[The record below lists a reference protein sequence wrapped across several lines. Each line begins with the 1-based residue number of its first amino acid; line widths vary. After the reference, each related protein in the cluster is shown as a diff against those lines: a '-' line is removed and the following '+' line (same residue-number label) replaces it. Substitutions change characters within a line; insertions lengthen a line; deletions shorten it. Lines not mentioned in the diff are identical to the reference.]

1 MWLRILLLSN
11 YNNNV
16 VFTHQLSKL
25 DDMLEGI
32 FMSGN
37 SVTVFNVSHLLG
49 RGLAYPAMFYFHFKL
64 MTVTYCLFVDVLN
77 GYNGTIFAYGQTA
90 SGKTHTIE
98 VCLISTS
105 FQSIT
110 SLAASCSM
118 KSITCYQLR
127 DFQIKHRFE
136 IIQSNL
142 HLAVN
147 NMRNSLCKLGRS
159 LMSDIL
165 SH

>member
-11 YNNNV
+11 YNDNV

-32 FMSGN
+32 FISGN
-37 SVTVFNVSHLLG
+37 SVTVFNVSHQVG
-49 RGLAYPAMFYFHFKL
+49 QSLAYPVMFHFHFQL

-136 IIQSNL
+136 IIQSNQR
-142 HLAVN
+142 LAVN
-147 NMRNSLCKLGRS
+147 NIRNSLCKLGRC

>member
-1 MWLRILLLSN
+1 
-11 YNNNV
+11 
-16 VFTHQLSKL
+16 
-25 DDMLEGI
+25 MLEGI
-32 FMSGN
+32 FIPGN
-37 SVTVFNVSHLLG
+37 SVTVFNVSHQVG
-49 RGLAYPAMFYFHFKL
+49 QSLAYPVMFYFHFQL
-64 MTVTYCLFVDVLN
+64 NTVTYYLFVDVLN

-118 KSITCYQLR
+118 RSITCYQLR
-127 DFQIKHRFE
+127 DFQIKRRFE
-136 IIQSNL
+136 FIQSNL
-142 HLAVN
+142 RLAVN
-147 NMRNSLCKLGRS
+147 NIRNSLCKLGRW

-165 SH
+165 SY